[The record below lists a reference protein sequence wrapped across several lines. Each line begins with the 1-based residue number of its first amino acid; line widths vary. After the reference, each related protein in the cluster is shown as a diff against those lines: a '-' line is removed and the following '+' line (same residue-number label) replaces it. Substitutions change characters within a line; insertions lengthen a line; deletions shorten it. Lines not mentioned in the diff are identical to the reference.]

1 MPPLRCLLDRS
12 GFDIQFY
19 IVHGSEF
26 PRLVQRQFPRLLKL
40 LGVNCSRYIVVYFS
54 PDCGAITKSWWTLMQ
69 RFIAPNGA
77 AKNRDLDGCDGYV
90 SSDIELIIA
99 YFRA

>member
-77 AKNRDLDGCDGYV
+77 AKNRDLDGVTVMYRV
-90 SSDIELIIA
+90 TLN
-99 YFRA
+99 